1 MPRTVPPLNP
11 LRVFETV
18 ARLTNFTKAA
28 EELHVSQ
35 SAVSRQVS
43 LLEDYLGVKLFN
55 REQHGVTLTEAGR
68 NYQQDIGPAFAR
80 IAAATQRLLQNT
92 RGGEIVVRAYTT
104 FAAKWLLR
112 RLPQFQ
118 SAYPEIHVRL
128 STDVTPVN
136 FDIEHVDLAIQFGD
150 GSWPGAVS
158 ERLFG
163 DDITPMCSPSLLKSG
178 IPLTKPEDLVQHRL
192 LRSRYRKSDW
202 QDWLSAVGSPDV
214 IDQAESMEFPSSILT
229 YQAAIDGLGIAIG
242 QIRLLEN
249 ELESGVLVCPFR
261 QVMQRR
267 FAYYLLLPE
276 RTPIS
281 KKVQTFRDWLIGE
294 IRNLPPVENYVKD
307 IQSV

>member
-1 MPRTVPPLNP
+1 MARAIPPLNP
-11 LRVFETV
+11 LRVFESV
-18 ARLTNFTKAA
+18 ARLANFTKAA

-35 SAVSRQVS
+35 SAVSRQIS
-43 LLEDYLGVKLFN
+43 LIEDYLGVKLFN

-68 NYQQDIGPAFAR
+68 TYQQEIGPAFAR

-118 SAYPEIHVRL
+118 AAYPEIQVRL

-150 GSWPGAVS
+150 GSWPGTIS

-163 DDITPMCSPSLLKSG
+163 DEITPVCSPSLLKTG
-178 IPLTKPEDLVQHRL
+178 GPLARPEDLAHYRL
-192 LRSRYRKSDW
+192 LWSHYRKSDW
-202 QDWLSAVGSPDV
+202 YDWLSVAANPD
-214 IDQAESMEFPSSILT
+214 ILDKSESMEFPSSILT
-229 YQAAIDGLGIAIG
+229 YQAAIDGLGVAIG
-242 QIRLLEN
+242 QIRLLEH
-249 ELESGVLVCPFR
+249 ELESGALVCPFDQIVR
-261 QVMQRR
+261 RR

-276 RTPIS
+276 RTPIA
-281 KKVQTFRDWLIGE
+281 KKVSTFREWLINE
-294 IRNLPPVENYVKD
+294 ISDLPPVETYVRRFQA
-307 IQSV
+307 I